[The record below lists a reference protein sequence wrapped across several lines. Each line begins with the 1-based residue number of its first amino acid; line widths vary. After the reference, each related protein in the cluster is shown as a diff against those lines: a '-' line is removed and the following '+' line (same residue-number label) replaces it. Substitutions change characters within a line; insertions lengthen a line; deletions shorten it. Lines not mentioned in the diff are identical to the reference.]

1 MRKELQAYLTRM
13 EETIGAGLDREQVV
27 TLREDLFV
35 HIQFFQHERLVHLIV
50 TALVAILAMIALLC
64 GLLQS
69 GVWVW
74 TLFLVLMVLLGFYI
88 QHYYYLE
95 NGVQKMYQLYDRLGG

>member
-1 MRKELQAYLTRM
+1 
-13 EETIGAGLDREQVV
+13 
-27 TLREDLFV
+27 
-35 HIQFFQHERLVHLIV
+35 
-50 TALVAILAMIALLC
+50 LC

-95 NGVQKMYQLYDRLGG
+95 NGEQKMYQLYDRLGG